1 MPVLGCAITNAG
13 LIGRAPT
20 PGWHSVS
27 ASSGRC
33 EPIGAVDDRQIAGPS
48 DSAVDDS
55 SWGWFHTRVGDA
67 WLRFEKQS
75 SPQKIILL
83 NQLVPRPPWF
93 RETSY
98 QRDAGLHLPT
108 PGAGADVGEM
118 LYI

>member
-55 SWGWFHTRVGDA
+55 SWG
-67 WLRFEKQS
+67 
-75 SPQKIILL
+75 
-83 NQLVPRPPWF
+83 
-93 RETSY
+93 
-98 QRDAGLHLPT
+98 
-108 PGAGADVGEM
+108 
-118 LYI
+118 